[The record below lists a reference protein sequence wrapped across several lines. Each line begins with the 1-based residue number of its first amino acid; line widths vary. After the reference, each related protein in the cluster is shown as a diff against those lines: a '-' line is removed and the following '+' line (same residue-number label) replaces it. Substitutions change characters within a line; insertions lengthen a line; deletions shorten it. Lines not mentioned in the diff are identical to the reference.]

1 MIVLRKANIFVIEK
15 IIQPGQT
22 EQFFQLD
29 LNESD
34 SFDWKIKIRC
44 KGQNGV
50 TKISSLYNQGNIEST
65 NYAFLGTVFHSI
77 NSIFISGESC
87 ILEITNNELE
97 LMYCTAKVKLF

>member
-1 MIVLRKANIFVIEK
+1 MIVLRRANTFVVEK

-22 EQFFQLD
+22 ERFFQLD
-29 LNESD
+29 LQEWEA
-34 SFDWKIKIRC
+34 FDWNIKFRC
-44 KGQNGV
+44 KGQNGI
-50 TKISSLYNQGNIEST
+50 TKISSLYNQSTIEST

-77 NSIFISGESC
+77 NNIFISGEYC